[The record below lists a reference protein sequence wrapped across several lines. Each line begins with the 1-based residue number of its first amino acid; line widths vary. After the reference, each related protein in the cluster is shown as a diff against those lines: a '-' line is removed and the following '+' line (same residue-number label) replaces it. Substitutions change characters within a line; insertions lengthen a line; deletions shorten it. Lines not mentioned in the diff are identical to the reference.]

1 MKNKL
6 LGYNAIEDGT
16 FGLKGHVTPK
26 LLPLG
31 VMEVRGKISEA
42 AFE

>member
-6 LGYNAIEDGT
+6 LGYDAIEDGI
-16 FGLKGHVTPK
+16 GLKGHVTPK